1 MTLEGIELES
11 ICLQC
16 KLNDMEPVV
25 TSASHKLCGNPW
37 RAVFFFCP
45 NCHSVQ
51 DRVALDEILR
61 CPVLWKVWQS
71 MQKIPPNAAPFQ
83 CREIDFETME
93 EVWNNLQRAKSCY
106 IPREY
111 CKDGTVLFRER

>member
-1 MTLEGIELES
+1 MEG
-11 ICLQC
+11 
-16 KLNDMEPVV
+16 
-25 TSASHKLCGNPW
+25 
-37 RAVFFFCP
+37 
-45 NCHSVQ
+45 
-51 DRVALDEILR
+51 VAEHAKDSSER
-61 CPVLWKVWQS
+61 CP
-71 MQKIPPNAAPFQ
+71 IQ